1 MSPMPDARALC
12 GALAHRIR
20 GIADPAMRVSYLAHQ
35 IRSLDPS
42 RVADVV
48 TLAMHGAEAR
58 DGDLGALLLGMCL
71 ALAQEQLAA
80 VREAVV
86 HEALRQGQHDTAAL
100 LSPSPPAR
108 QSDEPIK
115 IPDFGR
121 GRKVSLGERKSL
133 ARRRDRDLIMRV
145 LRDPSPDVIR
155 ILLGN
160 PALTEDDVVRLCA
173 QRPVAAEVLREV
185 FRHPRW
191 VVRYRVRRAIVR
203 NPFCPLDLALQLA
216 AHLNAQDARAVVAS
230 PELAVPLRDACR
242 RVAGL
247 GTLH

>member
-1 MSPMPDARALC
+1 MADARALC
-12 GALAHRIR
+12 GALARRIA
-20 GIADPAMRVSYLAHQ
+20 GISDPSMRVDYLAHQ
-35 IRSLDPS
+35 MRSLDPN
-42 RVADVV
+42 RIADVV
-48 TLAMHGAEAR
+48 TLAMHGTEAR
-58 DGDLGALLLGMCL
+58 DGQLGALMLGMCL
-71 ALAQEQLAA
+71 ALARDELGS

-86 HEALRQGQHDTAAL
+86 QEAIRQGQHDTAAL
-100 LSPSPPAR
+100 LNPSPPAR
-108 QSDEPIK
+108 RTEEPIK
-115 IPDFGR
+115 VPDFGR

-173 QRPVAAEVLREV
+173 QRPVAAAVLREV
-185 FRHPRW
+185 FRQPRW
-191 VVRYRVRRAIVR
+191 VVRYRIRRAIVR
-203 NPFCPLDLALQLA
+203 NPFSPLDIALQLA
-216 AHLNAQDARAVVAS
+216 SHLNSQDAKQVAAS
-230 PELAVPLRDACR
+230 PELAVPLREACR